1 MKETVAVDVHR
12 VVTKLRT
19 LSMDRD
25 NQPVIVRRGVTTS
38 LVSFLS
44 QPHYHVNV
52 KVIACETLKMLSSHP
67 DNPELMAKEPSLV
80 ESLISMYKSEVDK
93 TNALCVLIQDII
105 NNLYGN
111 LSREQLEMLPS
122 DLLSS
127 QAPVNGSIAS
137 SVAALA
143 NSSNNGSASSVD
155 AKKKKKRK
163 KRNVVLQVD
172 QLVNEKQRQRLEEL
186 ILQLKGTISYTFNV
200 PKKQVTIY
208 TRTSTEKI
216 LEELAKNSYMT
227 SVISDSICET
237 EYNHHYSYD
246 KENYTPQYLS
256 SEKSSS
262 STNNNNNNTQKSSYM
277 QSLVACEDNSL
288 QARRKKKAGT
298 SSQQQQ
304 SKEEQGNG
312 VSGFISKITS
322 VFW

>member
-19 LSMDRD
+19 LAMDRD

-67 DNPELMAKEPSLV
+67 DNPELMAKEPSLI
-80 ESLISMYKSEVDK
+80 ESLLSMYKSEVDK
-93 TNALCVLIQDII
+93 SNVLCVLIQDII
-105 NNLYGN
+105 NNLYCN
-111 LSREQLEMLPS
+111 LSRDQLEMLPS

-127 QAPVNGSIAS
+127 QAPVNGSICS
-137 SVAALA
+137 SVAA
-143 NSSNNGSASSVD
+143 SSQD

-163 KRNVVLQVD
+163 KRNVVLQID

-216 LEELAKNSYMT
+216 LEELSKNSYVT
-227 SVISDSICET
+227 SVISDSVCET
-237 EYNHHYSYD
+237 EYNNFSYD

-262 STNNNNNNTQKSSYM
+262 HGNSTSTQKSSYM

-288 QARRKKKAGT
+288 QARRKKKT
-298 SSQQQQ
+298 SSSQQQP
-304 SKEEQGNG
+304 KEEQGSG
-312 VSGFISKITS
+312 VTGFISKITS